1 MKVDVDLLDGL
12 VDEIIEEGSDSD
24 PESVAKW
31 LRVRTKVD
39 AHVTNLVAELDTW
52 GDYTADGA
60 PNAKTWV
67 ATTGHLPSGEA
78 GRMVRRGRAKNQ
90 IPRCWEAWRNG
101 EITSSHFDVILKLR
115 NPRTQDALDR
125 DEEMLVDQARTLR
138 FEDFVKSAAYW
149 EQMADADGTEE
160 SAEEKRTRRDVY
172 LVPSVDGMYL
182 GRMTL
187 DPISGAIFSNELERL
202 VQVLFEEDW
211 QEARVRL
218 GFEPTVKDLSR
229 TPSQR
234 RADALKE
241 MATRSRTAPE
251 HGRRPA
257 PLFSVLIDFET
268 FCGRT
273 CELAQGIAI
282 TPGSLLPWLDRADFE
297 RAVYEPPD
305 RVQVSE
311 TARFFTGA
319 TRRGLELRDRQ
330 CTHPYCDR
338 PANICEAD
346 HIQPYALGGP
356 TIQSNGRVLCGFHN
370 RLRNQTG
377 IKRSRPPPR
386 E

>member
-1 MKVDVDLLDGL
+1 MKVDELRGFM
-12 VDEIIEEGSDSD
+12 DELIAEGPVSD
-24 PESVAKW
+24 PERVEMVLQEVNRLVAYS
-31 LRVRTKVD
+31 T
-39 AHVTNLVAELDTW
+39 ASVAELDTW
-52 GDYTADGA
+52 GDYAADGA
-60 PNAKTWV
+60 PNAKAWV
-67 ATTGHLPSGEA
+67 ATTGHLPNCEA
-78 GRMVRRGRAKNQ
+78 GRMVRRGRAKTQ
-90 IPRCWEAWRNG
+90 IPRCWEAWGNG

-115 NPRTQDALDR
+115 NPRTEDALQR
-125 DEEMLVDQARTLR
+125 DEEMLVNQARTLR

-172 LVPSVDGMYL
+172 LVPSVDGMFL
-182 GRMTL
+182 GKMTL
-187 DPISGAIFSNELERL
+187 DPISGAIVSNELERL
-202 VQVLFEEDW
+202 VEVLFEEDW
-211 QEARVRL
+211 KEARARL
-218 GFEPTVKDLSR
+218 GFEPTVSDLAR

-234 RADALKE
+234 RADALVE

-251 HGRRPA
+251 HGKRPA

-273 CELAQGIAI
+273 CELAQGIAL
-282 TPGSLLPWLDRADFE
+282 TPGSLVPWLDRADFE

-338 PANICEAD
+338 PAAICEAD
-346 HIQPYALGGP
+346 HIQPFSEGGP

-370 RLRNQTG
+370 RLRNQ
-377 IKRSRPPPR
+377 RPPPR

>member
-1 MKVDVDLLDGL
+1 MKVTPYEALIDQM
-12 VDEIIEEGSDSD
+12 IKEGPASD
-24 PESVAKW
+24 PETVESL
-31 LRVRTKVD
+31 LRAQNK
-39 AHVTNLVAELDTW
+39 AEAYVTASVAELDTW
-52 GDYTADGA
+52 GDYAADGA

-101 EITSSHFDVILKLR
+101 EITSSHFDVIFKLR

-160 SAEEKRTRRDVY
+160 AAEEKRTRRDVY

-182 GRMTL
+182 GKMTL
-187 DPISGAIFSNELERL
+187 DPISGAIFSHELERL

-211 QEARVRL
+211 QEARARL
-218 GFEPTVKDLSR
+218 GFEPTVNDLSR

-241 MATRSRTAPE
+241 MATRSATAPE

-268 FCGRT
+268 ADSRGERN
-273 CELAQGIAI
+273 ELVE
-282 TPGSLLPWLDRADFE
+282 LL
-297 RAVYEPPD
+297 
-305 RVQVSE
+305 
-311 TARFFTGA
+311 
-319 TRRGLELRDRQ
+319 
-330 CTHPYCDR
+330 
-338 PANICEAD
+338 
-346 HIQPYALGGP
+346 
-356 TIQSNGRVLCGFHN
+356 
-370 RLRNQTG
+370 
-377 IKRSRPPPR
+377 
-386 E
+386 

>member
-24 PESVAKW
+24 PKSVAKW
-31 LRVRTKVD
+31 LQFQTKVE
-39 AHVTNLVAELDTW
+39 AHVTALVAELDAW
-52 GDYTADGA
+52 GEYSADGA

-67 ATTGHLPSGEA
+67 ATTGHRPSCEA

-101 EITSSHFDVILKLR
+101 EITSAHFDVILKLR
-115 NPRTQDALDR
+115 NPRTEDALDR
-125 DEEMLVDQARTLR
+125 DEEMLLDQAKTLR
-138 FEDFVKSAAYW
+138 FEQFAKSAAYW
-149 EQMADADGTEE
+149 EQQADPDGTEE

-172 LVPSVDGMYL
+172 LVPSVDGMFL
-182 GRMTL
+182 GKMTL
-187 DPISGAIFSNELERL
+187 DPISGAIISNELERL

-211 QEARVRL
+211 KEARARL
-218 GFEPTVKDLSR
+218 GFEPTVNDLFR

-234 RADALKE
+234 RSDALKE
-241 MATRSRTAPE
+241 MATRSATAPE
-251 HGRRPA
+251 HGKRPA

-319 TRRGLELRDRQ
+319 ARRGLELRDRQ

-338 PANICEAD
+338 PAIICEAD
-346 HIQPYALGGP
+346 HIQPYSEGGL

-370 RLRNQTG
+370 RLRNQ
-377 IKRSRPPPR
+377 RPPPKS
-386 E
+386 